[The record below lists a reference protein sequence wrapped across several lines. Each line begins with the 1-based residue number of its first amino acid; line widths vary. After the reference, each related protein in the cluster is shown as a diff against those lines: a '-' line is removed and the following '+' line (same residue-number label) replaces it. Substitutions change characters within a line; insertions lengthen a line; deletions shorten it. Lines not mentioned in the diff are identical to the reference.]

1 MFMQKIKEIWNSNIW
16 GKIGLL
22 IILAAFLR
30 LLGILVG
37 VLLQ

>member
-22 IILAAFLR
+22 IIFVALLR

-37 VLLQ
+37 IFFL